1 MFKYFDEEPVL
12 KPQHIVK
19 PREGFPRC
27 AIVTWQSSFLRCAQ
41 KYGLKG
47 LFTYVGGIT
56 QPVYEI
62 EYKGNKYAFAVI
74 GMGGPNAASFIEE
87 MTVMGTR
94 DFVFMGSC
102 GVIDK
107 TIPTGLI
114 VPDRAFRDEGT
125 SWHYSPS
132 KEEVLNID
140 TAAYTAD
147 FLTRA
152 GIPFAKGATWTTDA
166 SYRETPSAVA
176 YYRDRG
182 CVCVEM
188 ECASVMAVAK
198 YLGVKAYQIIFTADS
213 LHGDKWEKGRL
224 LGMADNAWEA
234 YFLTALGLAESLNN
248 KNMNV
253 LKN

>member
-1 MFKYFDEEPVL
+1 MFKYFDEEPVF
-12 KPQHIVK
+12 KPQHITK
-19 PREGFPRC
+19 PREGFPDC
-27 AIVTWQSSFLRCAQ
+27 AIVTWQSPFLKCAQ
-41 KYGLKG
+41 KYSLKG

-62 EYKGNKYAFAVI
+62 EYKGKKYAFAVI

-94 DFVFMGSC
+94 EFVFIGSC

-107 TIPTGLI
+107 SIPTGLI

-132 KEEVLNID
+132 KEEYLDID
-140 TAAYTAD
+140 TAPYTAGY
-147 FLTRA
+147 LTRS
-152 GIPFAKGATWTTDA
+152 GIPFVKGATWTTDA

-198 YLGVKAYQIIFTADS
+198 HLGVKAYQIIFTADS

-224 LGMADNAWEA
+224 LSMADNAWDA
-234 YFLTALGLAESLNN
+234 YFLTAIGLAESCLI
-248 KNMNV
+248 KRS
-253 LKN
+253 